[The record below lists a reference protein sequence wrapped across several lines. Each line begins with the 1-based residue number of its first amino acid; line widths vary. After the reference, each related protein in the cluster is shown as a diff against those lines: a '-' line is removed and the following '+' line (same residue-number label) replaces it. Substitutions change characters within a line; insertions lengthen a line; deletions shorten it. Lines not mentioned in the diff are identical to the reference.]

1 MEIVLQ
7 ILSIVLVLLA
17 FTGALCMVAIF
28 ATIMMVHNGGFVQF
42 GYQEDD
48 SDEIINNNNN
58 EEEM

>member
-42 GYQEDD
+42 GYQ
-48 SDEIINNNNN
+48 
-58 EEEM
+58 

>member
-1 MEIVLQ
+1 METVLQ

-28 ATIMMVHNGGFVQF
+28 AAIMMVHKGGFVQF

-48 SDEIINNNNN
+48 SNEIINNDNN
-58 EEEM
+58 EGEK

>member
-7 ILSIVLVLLA
+7 ILSIVLILLA

-42 GYQEDD
+42 GYQEDN
-48 SDEIINNNNN
+48 SNEIINNDNN
-58 EEEM
+58 EEEK